1 MLKYLVILLDDTSTA
16 YCHYEVGIRIPKLI
30 AIDDLA
36 KAITF
41 GMKENL
47 RIQVVYPD
55 FSIPREYKD
64 LINSIDHINIKPACK
79 AGTDDIAVGELSDF
93 SQKVQSTNVVLRTF
107 FSELSDNIKR
117 ITNLVFEKERVNIVI
132 TDIPSLSNEDTG
144 SYRAFLKHLV
154 SSMLQRCKAGE
165 RVPQLNIL
173 TDRLIL
179 TAMNNCNAGE
189 ETITVAPD
197 GKFYVCPAFYY
208 GDKFDCGS
216 VSDGISI
223 KNPQLYKVD
232 HAPICRDCDAWH
244 CRRCVWL
251 NSEKTLEVN
260 TPGHIQCVISHLE
273 RNASRE
279 LLAGLREMGEFLT
292 GTEIPEITYLDPFE
306 KI

>member
-16 YCHYEVGIRIPKLI
+16 YCHYEVGNCTPKLI
-30 AIDDLA
+30 AIDELA

-47 RIQVVYPD
+47 RIQFVYPD
-55 FSIPREYKD
+55 YSIPREYEE
-64 LINSIDHINIKPACK
+64 LINSIDHVNIKPARK

-93 SQKVQSTNVVLRTF
+93 SQEVQSTNVVLRASFAT
-107 FSELSDNIKR
+107 LSSQITQ
-117 ITNLVFEKERVNIVI
+117 ITNISFEKERVNLVI
-132 TDIPSLSNEDTG
+132 KDISSLTDDDTD
-144 SYRAFLKHLV
+144 SYRVFLGQLV
-154 SSMLQRCKAGE
+154 CSILQRCKAGE
-165 RVPQLNIL
+165 RIPQLNIL
-173 TDRLIL
+173 TDRLML

-208 GDKFDCGS
+208 VGKSECGS
-216 VSDGISI
+216 VSDGINI
-223 KNPQLYKVD
+223 KNPQLYKLD
-232 HAPICRDCDAWH
+232 HAPICRKCDAWH
-244 CRRCVWL
+244 CHRCVWL

-279 LLAGLREMGEFLT
+279 LLTGLREIGEFLPE
-292 GTEIPEITYLDPFE
+292 TEIQEILYLDPFE
-306 KI
+306 KL